1 MAMFTHRLIS
11 SWSEARIESARSK
24 PQEDYSKTNECF
36 EASRFAS
43 DVSCVCDD
51 EGVPSQHL
59 KLHFN
64 EVITENR
71 TRILAFSQSF
81 RVRVLLFAWLF
92 SWGFARVDTAPVAC

>member
-11 SWSEARIESARSK
+11 SCSEVRIESARSK
-24 PQEDYSKTNECF
+24 QQGDYSKTNECS
-36 EASRFAS
+36 EASQFFS

-51 EGVPSQHL
+51 EGAPSQNL

-71 TRILAFSQSF
+71 TRILALSQSF
-81 RVRVLLFAWLF
+81 RVRVLFCMAIFLGLCP
-92 SWGFARVDTAPVAC
+92 R